1 MGPVCHR
8 SLRLASSGFFF
19 FLLLLLLCRYATFA
33 ALAGVEPA
41 DHKAARLG
49 LPPLDSLN
57 LWPYLSGASEQSP
70 RTEIFADV
78 DTLLRGEWKLVGA
91 NPLNASDAKGKGGTL
106 PYACWMGPVT
116 PRLRQPARGR
126 LSTVLQYPQTV
137 SSHLSQTSSKL
148 GRLLGKRHQDH
159 TVHIESIRDLR
170 IVSS

>member
-116 PRLRQPARGR
+116 PRLSRGSLPA
-126 LSTVLQYPQTV
+126 
-137 SSHLSQTSSKL
+137 
-148 GRLLGKRHQDH
+148 
-159 TVHIESIRDLR
+159 
-170 IVSS
+170 